1 MFTPPTT
8 IVAEP
13 EMILQEMTY
22 TVKVVFGASVMV
34 DTTGDGLGNA
44 VGATVET
51 ASGQKLTQV
60 GAAVDT
66 TGDGMADAVGIDTTG
81 DGVVDKVVANRDQTQ
96 SATSVKLVCPPNAN
110 PGDTL
115 VFLHPVT
122 NNPITAVVPPGTRP
136 GAPFAVRFPL
146 SLA

>member
-1 MFTPPTT
+1 M
-8 IVAEP
+8 
-13 EMILQEMTY
+13 L
-22 TVKVVFGASVMV
+22 
-34 DTTGDGLGNA
+34 N
-44 VGATVET
+44 
-51 ASGQKLTQV
+51 KLLL
-60 GAAVDT
+60 
-66 TGDGMADAVGIDTTG
+66 GIDTTG

-96 SATSVKLVCPPNAN
+96 SATSVKLVCPPNAA